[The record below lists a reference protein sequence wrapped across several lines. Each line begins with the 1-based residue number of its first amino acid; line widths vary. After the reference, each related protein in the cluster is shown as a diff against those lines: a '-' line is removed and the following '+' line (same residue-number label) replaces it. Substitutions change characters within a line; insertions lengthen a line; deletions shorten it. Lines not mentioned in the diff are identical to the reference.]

1 MSKTI
6 EEKHGLEFIKG
17 KYYDEKL
24 SFRQI
29 GDLLECSGGTI
40 NYIFSKHGLST
51 RNGSESRNLVKIKS
65 KYHQLNDKEW
75 LYNKYIIEEL
85 STNDITKIVGAKT
98 QNSVRQHLIKH
109 GIEVRSISEG
119 LTIGRKDD
127 GFIINLPVIEGC
139 LLGDGY
145 LNSYNKES
153 DLSYPC
159 FLKKNKNY
167 DHIKFVS
174 QLLFGEKWEM
184 RISEGDRILNN
195 KRFNYFSIRSL
206 SNKDLMPVFRR
217 WYPEWNDYK
226 KVIPEDLEVSSE
238 LMLHLF
244 LDDGCSCL
252 RKRKKLGKSP
262 KIKERQIIITLCTE
276 CFSEKDQKNLALK
289 IYDCFGLDIKVRS
302 ANSGT
307 GWRMYVLQS
316 QADLFY
322 EIIGPC
328 PVPSMEYKWK

>member
-1 MSKTI
+1 
-6 EEKHGLEFIKG
+6 
-17 KYYDEKL
+17 
-24 SFRQI
+24 
-29 GDLLECSGGTI
+29 
-40 NYIFSKHGLST
+40 
-51 RNGSESRNLVKIKS
+51 
-65 KYHQLNDKEW
+65 
-75 LYNKYIIEEL
+75 
-85 STNDITKIVGAKT
+85 
-98 QNSVRQHLIKH
+98 
-109 GIEVRSISEG
+109 
-119 LTIGRKDD
+119 
-127 GFIINLPVIEGC
+127 
-139 LLGDGY
+139 
-145 LNSYNKES
+145 
-153 DLSYPC
+153 
-159 FLKKNKNY
+159 
-167 DHIKFVS
+167 
-174 QLLFGEKWEM
+174 M